1 MTKRREPAEI
11 SAAAEAEADFADRRA
26 DVEVDAHAKAEEIRY
41 LERPR
46 TRIRVTGTPEARAY
60 EFAKKENLPD
70 PVDPGQTYRDV
81 RVRRRVGGRL
91 APDR

>member
-60 EFAKKENLPD
+60 GFAKKENLPD